1 MSHATRSR
9 PPTARLP
16 VVAPI
21 LLALLGLA
29 ASAGC
34 STTTEPAPAA
44 SPVRTAAAPSP
55 TASPSPSTSST
66 PTDAAWAQ
74 LMTRMNEKALALL
87 TLAADRGTEPLLR
100 AFATRLHS
108 GQEAELGRL
117 RPLLARMGLPDTDVH
132 AGHDMPGMVTEAD
145 LEAARPAEGAAFDR
159 LFLTGIRDH
168 LRHSAQVS
176 RSEITAGARADA
188 KQLAAALVT
197 AREAALTELEGLP
210 GAAQALG

>member
-21 LLALLGLA
+21 LLALLGLT

-34 STTTEPAPAA
+34 STTSEPAPAA
-44 SPVRTAAAPSP
+44 SSVRTAAAPSP
-55 TASPSPSTSST
+55 TASRSASST

-74 LMTRMNEKALALL
+74 LMTPMNEKALALL
-87 TLAADRGTEPLLR
+87 TLAADRATEPRLR
-100 AFATRLHS
+100 AFATRLQS

-117 RPLLARMGLPDTDVH
+117 RPLLVRMGLPDTDVH

-145 LEAARPAEGAAFDR
+145 LEAARAAEGAAFDR

-210 GAAQALG
+210 GAARALG

>member
-21 LLALLGLA
+21 LLALLGLT

-34 STTTEPAPAA
+34 STTSEPAPAA
-44 SPVRTAAAPSP
+44 SPVRTASAPSP
-55 TASPSPSTSST
+55 TASPSASSM

-74 LMTRMNEKALALL
+74 LMTPMNEKALALL
-87 TLAADRGTEPLLR
+87 TLAADRATEPRLR

-132 AGHDMPGMVTEAD
+132 AGHDMPGMVTETD
-145 LEAARPAEGAAFDR
+145 LEAARAAEGAAFDR

-210 GAAQALG
+210 EAAQALG